1 MLLSYHIL
9 ITSIVIS
16 TQIIVFSTIIAYLK
30 ISRQAKDV
38 LRGQW
43 MEIRAGSRPAF
54 GTKIK

>member
-16 TQIIVFSTIIAYLK
+16 TQIIMFSTIIAYLK

-38 LRGQW
+38 LKGQW
-43 MEIRAGSRPAF
+43 MEIRAGSSPAF